1 MELEKNLYMQR
12 NIDEIENQQ
21 SSVKRQRS
29 QSRKIDR
36 VRTRSPKRG
45 LRKEAELEII
55 GRLLDENKQLEA
67 KLKKSR
73 IAKRET
79 AAKDA
84 KRMEQMTKKDCRIAD
99 LEKQLA
105 DANKKFSTLK
115 IENAMLR
122 TQKTKIVKTEASA
135 TEQQFLRNQVQIL
148 QVENL

>member
-1 MELEKNLYMQR
+1 M
-12 NIDEIENQQ
+12 
-21 SSVKRQRS
+21 
-29 QSRKIDR
+29 
-36 VRTRSPKRG
+36 
-45 LRKEAELEII
+45 RKEAELEII

-84 KRMEQMTKKDCRIAD
+84 KRMEQMSKKDCRIAD